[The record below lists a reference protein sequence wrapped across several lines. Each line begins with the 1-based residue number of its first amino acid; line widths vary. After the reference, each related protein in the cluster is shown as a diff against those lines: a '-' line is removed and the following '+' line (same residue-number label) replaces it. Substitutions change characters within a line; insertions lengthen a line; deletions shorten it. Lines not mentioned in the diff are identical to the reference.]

1 MKNPTVAIVGGA
13 SLLGRELQDLIR
25 DSKLKWTV
33 RLLSGEADGSAGTIT
48 ASGEDATYLEP
59 ISSEALAEADVTFL
73 AGTRESSAEALRLDP
88 AGQFVDLTGV
98 VKDDT
103 MQPLLHPAAKGL
115 ALLLEKLKY
124 AEYVIATVFE
134 PASERGHAGVAE
146 LQKQS
151 SSLLS
156 FQPLPKDVF
165 DAQAAFNLLAEY
177 GEDAP
182 VSLAAVEDRIYND
195 LLTLRP
201 DANLSLR
208 LIQTPVFHAY
218 GVLAFVRFP
227 SAVDSI
233 ESLFQKD
240 PRIDLRTGGTEAPS
254 TAGAAQQDGFQVGSF
269 RKDRRDPRAW
279 WVWMTFDNLR
289 VAASDALEVA
299 KELL

>member
-1 MKNPTVAIVGGA
+1 MKNTTVAIVGGA
-13 SLLGRELQDLIR
+13 SLLGRELQELIR
-25 DSKLKWTV
+25 DQKLKWTV
-33 RLLSGEADGSAGTIT
+33 RLLSGEADGGAGTIT

-59 ISSEALAEADVTFL
+59 MTSESLAEAEVTFL

-88 AGQFVDLTGV
+88 AGQFIDLTGV
-98 VKDDT
+98 IREDT
-103 MQPLLHPAAKGL
+103 PPLVHPAATAL

-124 AEYVIATVFE
+124 SEYVIATVFE
-134 PASERGHAGVAE
+134 PASERGHAGIAE

-182 VSLAAVEDRIYND
+182 VALAAIEDRIYND
-195 LLTLRP
+195 LMTLRP

-208 LIQTPVFHAY
+208 LIQAPVFHAY
-218 GVLAFVRFP
+218 AVLAFVRFP

-233 ESLFQKD
+233 ESLFQND
-240 PRIDLRTGGTEAPS
+240 ARIDLRANGTEAP
-254 TAGAAQQDGFQVGSF
+254 TNAGAAQQDGFQFGSF

-289 VAASDALEVA
+289 VSAAAAIEAA